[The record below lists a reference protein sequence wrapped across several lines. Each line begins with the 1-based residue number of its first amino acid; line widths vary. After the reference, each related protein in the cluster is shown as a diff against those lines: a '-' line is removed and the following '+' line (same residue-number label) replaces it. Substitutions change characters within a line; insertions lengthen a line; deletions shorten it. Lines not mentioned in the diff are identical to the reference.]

1 MFTIFIHI
9 CRDAQLSLGQQQEF
23 AWICELKEEEEG
35 DDDEYHPNLGAWV
48 PKINGCKITI

>member
-35 DDDEYHPNLGAWV
+35 DDEYHPNLGAWV